1 MEPIPRAVDV
11 TRPAGT
17 ASGLARME
25 ARRLGHQYLGPEH
38 LLVGLLAE
46 GDNLA
51 ARVLAANGLDLA
63 TVRAG
68 IDRLVAQGVLPGP
81 QPGDEELLASLGVD
95 LGAVHG
101 RLQETFGEGAYWDT
115 AQRVRH
121 RAAQPVPHPRRF
133 GPTPPRWSARAPSA
147 SPPTRRSTAIRRSAP
162 STCCWAC
169 SARPRS
175 PSAPTCRSRPAASG
189 PSSAC
194 PSTAPSRCGS
204 WSRPRAAPSRGC
216 ARPCWRRSTAPADR
230 PP

>member
-38 LLVGLLAE
+38 LLAGLLAE

-51 ARVLAANGLDLA
+51 ARVLVANGLDLA

-81 QPGDEELLASLGVD
+81 QPADEELLASLGVD
-95 LGAVHG
+95 LGTVHA
-101 RLQETFGEGAYWDT
+101 RLQESFGEGAYWDT

-121 RAAQPVPHPRRF
+121 RAAQPVPHPPQIRTD
-133 GPTPPRWSARAPSA
+133 P
-147 SPPTRRSTAIRRSAP
+147 SPPV
-162 STCCWAC
+162 
-169 SARPRS
+169 
-175 PSAPTCRSRPAASG
+175 
-189 PSSAC
+189 
-194 PSTAPSRCGS
+194 
-204 WSRPRAAPSRGC
+204 C
-216 ARPCWRRSTAPADR
+216 ARDLGLAAHAAIDR
-230 PP
+230 DQEVGPEHLLLGLPVDGPQPLRLLVEAEGRTLEGLREALLEAIDGR